1 MEDYILYI
9 LAALVA
15 YLIAGWNPA
24 ITLSKAIYKQDIR
37 TLGSKNP
44 GFTNFK
50 RSFGNRWAWI
60 VLALDISK
68 GFAVVFLFACLFEKY
83 MGLYQ
88 VGAVYTGIFA
98 VLGHSFPVWYN
109 FRGGKGFLVSLSV
122 IWVTDWRAGLISTAV
137 MIVLLLTT
145 KYMSLSTVISV
156 LISPV
161 LLFLFK
167 AELSVVA
174 LDALMVLFVA
184 FRHRANFK
192 RLISGNESKFYLK
205 SHREK

>member
-1 MEDYILYI
+1 MESYILYI

-15 YLIAGWNPA
+15 YLVAGWNPA

-50 RSFGNRWAWI
+50 RCFGNRWAWI
-60 VLALDISK
+60 VLALDVSK
-68 GFAVVFLFACLFEKY
+68 GFVVVFLFACLFEKY
-83 MGLYQ
+83 LSLYQ

-109 FRGGKGFLVSLSV
+109 FKGGKGFLVSLSV

-137 MIVLLLTT
+137 MVVLLLTT

-156 LISPV
+156 LLSPII
-161 LLFLFK
+161 LWFFGSK
-167 AELSVVA
+167 WPVVA
-174 LDALMVLFVA
+174 LDAVMVLFVA
-184 FRHRANFK
+184 FRHRANFR
-192 RLISGNESKFYLK
+192 RLLSGNESKFYLK
-205 SHREK
+205 SHKGK

>member
-1 MEDYILYI
+1 MESYILYI

-15 YLIAGWNPA
+15 YLVAGWNPA

-50 RSFGNRWAWI
+50 RCFGNRWAWI
-60 VLALDISK
+60 VLALDVSK
-68 GFAVVFLFACLFEKY
+68 GFVVVFLLACLFEKY
-83 MGLYQ
+83 LSLYQ

-98 VLGHSFPVWYN
+98 VLGHSFPLWYN
-109 FRGGKGFLVSLSV
+109 FKGGKGFLVSLSV
-122 IWVTDWRAGLISTAV
+122 IWVTDWRAGLISTSV
-137 MIVLLLTT
+137 MVVLLLTT

-156 LISPV
+156 LLSPIIL
-161 LLFLFK
+161 LLFGSK
-167 AELSVVA
+167 WPVVA
-174 LDALMVLFVA
+174 LDAVMVLFVA

-205 SHREK
+205 SHKGK